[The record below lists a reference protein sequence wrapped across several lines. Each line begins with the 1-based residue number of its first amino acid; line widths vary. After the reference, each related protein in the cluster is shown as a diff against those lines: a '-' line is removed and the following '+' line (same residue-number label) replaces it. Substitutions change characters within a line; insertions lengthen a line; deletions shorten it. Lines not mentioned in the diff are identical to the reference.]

1 MADPFREQT
10 LLEKIR
16 GLSADKVSEVED
28 FVDFLRQR
36 NPDRRLV
43 QAAGRLSEDSLKKV
57 WDNPDDAVYDAVLG
71 PSEN

>member
-1 MADPFREQT
+1 MADPLREQT
-10 LLEKIR
+10 LIEKIR

-43 QAAGRLSEDSLKKV
+43 QAAARLSEDSLKKV
-57 WDNPDDAVYDAVLG
+57 WDNPDDAVYDRL
-71 PSEN
+71 